1 MNIVPDTS
9 VIVDGRITQK
19 VEQGDFKGSKVIV
32 PEAVVAELESQA
44 NKGRETGHNG
54 IEELKNLSEL
64 ADNGHIVLKYEGPR
78 PNLEQVKLAEG
89 GEIDSLIRDL
99 AVERDATFVTS
110 DRVQSE
116 IARAKGLDVM
126 YLKPESPDF
135 GELEVEKYFN
145 DETMSVHLKQDVP
158 PKAKR
163 GEIGAMRF
171 RQIRDTPLQYH
182 EVSRMAQEIIE
193 AANRTHEGFIE
204 VEKEGMTIVQI
215 RDMRIAI
222 ARPPFSN
229 GVEITAVRPVAK
241 VDLEDYRLS
250 EELKQRLLE
259 TQRGI
264 MVAGSPG
271 AGKTTFAQAIAEF
284 LNEHEYS
291 VKTMES
297 PRDLQVSEEIT
308 QYTHL
313 EDSMANTADVLLMVR
328 PDYTI
333 YDEVRKTDDF
343 EVFGDMRLAG
353 VGMVGVV
360 HATRAI
366 DSVQRLIGRVELG
379 MIPQVVDTVVHIED
393 GHVERVLEL
402 ESKVKVPEGL
412 VEEDLARPVIQVSNF
427 ETDEVEYEIY
437 SYNRQ
442 VVVMPIG
449 EQVGARE
456 GGAWNL
462 VRKEIQREIGE
473 VARGY
478 VDVEL
483 RGDDQAVIYVDEDD
497 IPFVI
502 GKDGK
507 TINDIEG
514 RLGISIE
521 VKSHEERPEEMTEGN
536 GGTKATTS
544 GTAGGGSSGG
554 SSGGSP
560 STAARSDGVADVD
573 VTSRHVILEL
583 EDMDGETVEV
593 QADGE
598 YLFTAT
604 VGRQGDIKVSRG
616 SDIAQKLEDAVDA
629 GRDIAVQAV

>member
-1 MNIVPDTS
+1 
-9 VIVDGRITQK
+9 
-19 VEQGDFKGSKVIV
+19 
-32 PEAVVAELESQA
+32 
-44 NKGRETGHNG
+44 
-54 IEELKNLSEL
+54 
-64 ADNGHIVLKYEGPR
+64 
-78 PNLEQVKLAEG
+78 
-89 GEIDSLIRDL
+89 
-99 AVERDATFVTS
+99 
-110 DRVQSE
+110 
-116 IARAKGLDVM
+116 
-126 YLKPESPDF
+126 
-135 GELEVEKYFN
+135 
-145 DETMSVHLKQDVP
+145 
-158 PKAKR
+158 
-163 GEIGAMRF
+163 
-171 RQIRDTPLQYH
+171 
-182 EVSRMAQEIIE
+182 MAQEIIE

-427 ETDEVEYEIY
+427 ESDEVEYEIY

-521 VKSHEERPEEMTEGN
+521 VKSHDERPEEMTEGN
-536 GGTKATTS
+536 GGGDTTATTA
-544 GTAGGGSSGG
+544 GTTGGGSSGG
-554 SSGGSP
+554 SSGGSA
-560 STAARSDGVADVD
+560 STAARTDGVANVD